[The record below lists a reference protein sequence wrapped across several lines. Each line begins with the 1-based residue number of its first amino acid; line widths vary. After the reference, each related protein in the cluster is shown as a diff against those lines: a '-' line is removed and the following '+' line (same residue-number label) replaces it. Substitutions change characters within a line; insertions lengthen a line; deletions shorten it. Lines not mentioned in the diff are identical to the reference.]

1 MKKQLFA
8 LLLTAFALNA
18 SAQYISPFFTS
29 MPEDIA
35 NYLNAANRKDLI
47 DLYKAGKT
55 ARVENLL
62 KGQSELKELADDQ
75 LTLQMNESAILQMK
89 LLPLNDTAKVIAVIR
104 TACAPACDS
113 KISFFTSNW
122 KSLKTSD
129 ILPNVS
135 LSDFILADKKTPET
149 LEFLDIPF
157 YSYAFSKNKSELII
171 TLDVKNFLGKED
183 LKKIEPMLK
192 PVVSLRWNKGQFVKE

>member
-1 MKKQLFA
+1 MKKLFFA
-8 LLLTAFALNA
+8 LTMAAFTLNA
-18 SAQYISPFFTS
+18 PAQYISPFFTC

-35 NYLNAANRKDLI
+35 DYLNAANRKDLI

-55 ARVENLL
+55 AKVENLL

-75 LTLQMNESAILQMK
+75 LTLQMNESSIFQMK

-122 KSLKTSD
+122 KSLKVSD
-129 ILPNVS
+129 IMPNIA
-135 LSDFILADKKTPET
+135 LADFIVADKKSPET
-149 LEFLDIPF
+149 LELLDIPF
-157 YSYAFSKNKSELII
+157 FSYAFAKDKSELIV

-183 LKKIEPMLK
+183 FKKIEPLIK
-192 PVVSLRWNKGQFVKE
+192 PAITLHWNKGTFVKD